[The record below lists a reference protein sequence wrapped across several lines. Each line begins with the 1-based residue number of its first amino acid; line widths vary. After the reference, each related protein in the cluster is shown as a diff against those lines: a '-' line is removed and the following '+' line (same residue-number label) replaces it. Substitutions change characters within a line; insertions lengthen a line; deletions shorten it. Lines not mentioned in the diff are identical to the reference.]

1 MANPLFQAM
10 GGNKMPGA
18 MGNMQQMF
26 QQFQQ
31 FKNSFK
37 GNPRDTVM
45 QMVNSGRISQEQ
57 LNMAQQ
63 MAKQFE
69 GFLK

>member
-1 MANPLFQAM
+1 MNAM
-10 GGNKMPGA
+10 IPNAMPNGPVNNNL
-18 MGNMQQMF
+18 MSMI
-26 QQFQQ
+26 QQFNQ

>member
-10 GGNKMPGA
+10 GGNKMAGP
-18 MGNMQQMF
+18 MGNMQQMI
-26 QQFQQ
+26 QQFNQ

-45 QMVNSGRISQEQ
+45 QMVNSGQISQSQ
-57 LNMAQQ
+57 LNQAQQ

-69 GFLK
+69 SFLK